1 MEALILSCG
10 IGGGHD
16 AAGRAVAE
24 ALERRGHRVT
34 FMDPYQLA
42 GEGAAERGRLQAMAA
57 AQARAVS
64 PHAAEA
70 VCDCMEQAVENPEQE
85 RAS

>member
-1 MEALILSCG
+1 MG
-10 IGGGHD
+10 IGGSVLFSAIRGKGD
-16 AAGRAVAE
+16 GQT
-24 ALERRGHRVT
+24 RRSNEYFTVSI
-34 FMDPYQLA
+34 L
-42 GEGAAERGRLQAMAA
+42 GAAVLAA

-70 VCDCMEQAVENPEQE
+70 VCDCMGRAVENPEQE